1 MICKLALHL
10 LCVLHS
16 VLLRPSAIPT
26 FFSSVEIK
34 TGVKG
39 QFWIPLPAGEY
50 AVQVDMRLYSSISK
64 VRARFLSS
72 PRVYT
77 SIIDSMIYLKVIV
90 VSSGEPSRMVIKLS
104 RDERVAGIP
113 RMAFVIL
120 IGSLLLS
127 AMTVVLCCFSC
138 FEKRKKKNDTKQ
150 WGFQL
155 LQQTDREHMAPIIID
170 SSSSDD
176 ELFAQIPNFKMKST
190 SSVG

>member
-1 MICKLALHL
+1 
-10 LCVLHS
+10 
-16 VLLRPSAIPT
+16 
-26 FFSSVEIK
+26 
-34 TGVKG
+34 
-39 QFWIPLPAGEY
+39 
-50 AVQVDMRLYSSISK
+50 
-64 VRARFLSS
+64 
-72 PRVYT
+72 
-77 SIIDSMIYLKVIV
+77 MIYLKVIV

-138 FEKRKKKNDTKQ
+138 FEKRKKKNETKQ